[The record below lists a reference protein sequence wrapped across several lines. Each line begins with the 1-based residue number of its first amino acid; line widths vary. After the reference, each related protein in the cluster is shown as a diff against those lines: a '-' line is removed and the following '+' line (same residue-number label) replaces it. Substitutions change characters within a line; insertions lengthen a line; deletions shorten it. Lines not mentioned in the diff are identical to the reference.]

1 MKNLI
6 NKKMLTITEEELEI
20 LKRENKYSKI
30 TSNNIHGNTYFEDD
44 EVALR
49 KSTRYIEFECHMH
62 TIIEISIG
70 IMGKLSHLVN
80 DNPISV
86 GSYDLLVIGK
96 NAKHCI
102 KKAAERDIA
111 LNILVKEG
119 LVKTMLSRIENDT
132 PFYNFVHDLFYS
144 DKYSYHIQ
152 KSVKEHLGSDIE
164 TLLNNIYYTDCY
176 QEVIKSNIEYIVLK
190 ILYYTF
196 KNYTEVSFD
205 GVLDE
210 ASINKYVKENYST
223 ASLEDLAKLYNMD
236 YYQLS
241 KEIKK
246 IIGKNFKDLVQKE
259 RLDVATKLLKY
270 SSISVREISSQVGY
284 ENYSYFYKIFAN
296 RYGMTPVTY
305 RNIHM

>member
-20 LKRENKYSKI
+20 LRRENKHSKI
-30 TSNNIHGNTYFEDD
+30 TSSNVHGNTYFEDD
-44 EVALR
+44 EVSLR
-49 KSTRYIEFECHMH
+49 KSTRYIEFECHKH
-62 TIIEISIG
+62 TIIEISLGVIG
-70 IMGKLSHLVN
+70 KISHLVN
-80 DNPISV
+80 NNPVSI
-86 GSYDLLVIGK
+86 GSNDLLVIGK

-102 KKAAERDIA
+102 KKASERDIA

-119 LVKTMLSRIENDT
+119 LVTKLLSRIEKET
-132 PFYNFVHDLFYS
+132 PFYDFVYDLYYS

-152 KSVKEHLGSDIE
+152 KNVKEHLESDVL
-164 TLLNNIYYTDCY
+164 TLLNNIYYTDCF

-190 ILYYTF
+190 ILYFTF
-196 KNYTEVSFD
+196 RNYNEVSFNT
-205 GVLDE
+205 VLDE
-210 ASINKYVKENYST
+210 ESIYKYVKENYNT

-241 KEIKK
+241 KDIKK
-246 IIGKNFKDLVQKE
+246 IIGQNFKDLVQKE

-296 RYGMTPVTY
+296 KYGMTPASY
-305 RNIHM
+305 RNMHK